1 VPRTVRA
8 LVAAAIVV
16 IAVVAGLAVRATVDG
31 DGPSR
36 TPHARGGGP
45 PTPVSE
51 ATALSLAGATGAA
64 DPRAAAVA
72 RARARSVSV
81 YRAPDAGRPARRVR
95 ARRIEGR
102 TAPLVFAVQRRRGA
116 WLKVAT
122 GRRPNASTGW
132 IRRREVALS
141 ATTYR
146 VRVELGRHRL
156 VVTHAGR
163 TVLRAAIA
171 VGRSLSP
178 TPTGRYF
185 VTELLRPPD
194 PRGFYGPYAFGLSAY
209 SPVYTRFA
217 GGDGQVGIHGTDN
230 PGAIGR
236 DVSHGCIRIA
246 NAVVARLARRLP
258 LGTPVA
264 IVH

>member
-1 VPRTVRA
+1 MPRTVRA
-8 LVAAAIVV
+8 LAAAAIVV
-16 IAVVAGLAVRATVDG
+16 IAVAAGLALRATPDA
-31 DGPSR
+31 DGPSGS
-36 TPHARGGGP
+36 PHARAGGP
-45 PTPVSE
+45 PAPVSQ
-51 ATALSLAGATGAA
+51 TTDFSLAGATGGAES
-64 DPRAAAVA
+64 RAAVVA
-72 RARARSVSV
+72 RARAGSVSV
-81 YRAPDAGRPARRVR
+81 YRAPDARRPDRTVH

-116 WLKVAT
+116 WLNVAT

-132 IRRREVALS
+132 IRRRDVTMA

-156 VVTHAGR
+156 VVTHGGR
-163 TVLRAAIA
+163 TVVRAAIA

-209 SPVYTRFA
+209 SPVYTSFA

-236 DVSHGCIRIA
+236 DVSHGCIRLA
-246 NAVVARLARRLP
+246 NAVVTRLARRLP

-264 IVH
+264 IVR

>member
-1 VPRTVRA
+1 VLLDHGDSASIVR
-8 LVAAAIVV
+8 VAA
-16 IAVVAGLAVRATVDG
+16 
-31 DGPSR
+31 
-36 TPHARGGGP
+36 GP
-45 PTPVSE
+45 PAPVDA
-51 ATALSLAGATGAA
+51 ATEFSAGGAAGAA
-64 DPRAAAVA
+64 DPHAAFVA
-72 RARARSVSV
+72 RARARSIAVF
-81 YRAPDAGRPARRVR
+81 RTPGAALPERRVR
-95 ARRIEGR
+95 ARHIEGHV
-102 TAPLVFAVQRRRGA
+102 APLVFAVRRARGA

-132 IRRREVALS
+132 IRRAEVTLAT
-141 ATTYR
+141 TTYR

-156 VVTHAGR
+156 VVMHGDR
-163 TVLRAAIA
+163 TVLRTAIA

-209 SPVYTRFA
+209 SPVYTSFG

-230 PGAIGR
+230 PGAIGG
-236 DVSHGCIRIA
+236 DVSHGCLRVA

-264 IVH
+264 IVR